1 MSFIEISIPLRI
13 VSESNMREHWAKK
26 NTRRR
31 LQHNAISM
39 CVKPKLAFV
48 KLPCQITLIRI
59 APRNLD
65 DDNLLA
71 SFKGVRDKL
80 AALLTGDDRPGRADS
95 DPRLQWKYEQKK
107 GLPKSYSILIRIES
121 L

>member
-1 MSFIEISIPLRI
+1 MIEISIPLRI

-31 LQHNAISM
+31 LQHNAISL

-59 APRNLD
+59 APRMLD
-65 DDNLLA
+65 KEDNLPI
-71 SFKGVRDKL
+71 SFKAVKDKL